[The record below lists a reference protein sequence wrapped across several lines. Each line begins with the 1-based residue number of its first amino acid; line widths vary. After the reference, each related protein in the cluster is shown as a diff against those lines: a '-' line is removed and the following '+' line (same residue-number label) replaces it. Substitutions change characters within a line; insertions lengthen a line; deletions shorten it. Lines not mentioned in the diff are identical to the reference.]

1 MKYLNI
7 IDEIFSSD
15 IGFFMFGGLIVAMV
29 ISICLKMTKKII
41 AGGFISLLIY
51 VLCEIGLNIS
61 ADYMLGFMMLFVGT
75 CALGCVIGF
84 IIGLIIS
91 VALSKRRS

>member
-1 MKYLNI
+1 MEYLNI

-61 ADYMLGFMMLFVGT
+61 ADYKKCKLRNQNSN
-75 CALGCVIGF
+75 
-84 IIGLIIS
+84 IIMNC
-91 VALSKRRS
+91 R

>member
-41 AGGFISLLIY
+41 AGGFISLFSL
-51 VLCEIGLNIS
+51 IS
-61 ADYMLGFMMLFVGT
+61 ALVGM
-75 CALGCVIGF
+75 F
-84 IIGLIIS
+84 LIIP
-91 VALSKRRS
+91 VL

>member
-7 IDEIFSSD
+7 VDEIFSSD
-15 IGFFMFGGLIVAMV
+15 IGIFMFGGLIAAIV

-41 AGGFISLLIY
+41 ISEFISLLIY
-51 VLCEIGLNIS
+51 ALCEIGLNIS
-61 ADYMLGFMMLFVGT
+61 ADYMLGFTMLFVGT

-91 VALSKRRS
+91 VVLSKRRS

>member
-61 ADYMLGFMMLFVGT
+61 ADYKLS
-75 CALGCVIGF
+75 
-84 IIGLIIS
+84 LIHI
-91 VALSKRRS
+91 

>member
-1 MKYLNI
+1 MEVLMKYLNI

-15 IGFFMFGGLIVAMV
+15 
-29 ISICLKMTKKII
+29 
-41 AGGFISLLIY
+41 
-51 VLCEIGLNIS
+51 
-61 ADYMLGFMMLFVGT
+61 
-75 CALGCVIGF
+75 IGF